1 LAGAVEAPWMRMIRL
16 PTTAPLDKSQIN
28 SLIEQEIILHYYL
41 QKGVN
46 QWSFSKDPV
55 ILESLNLF
63 NQPEKFQA
71 ILAKKNK

>member
-1 LAGAVEAPWMRMIRL
+1 MNKLLIYFICMSFIFIGAMCYTIASFYHL
-16 PTTAPLDKSQIN
+16 KYN
-28 SLIEQEIILHYYL
+28 Y
-41 QKGVN
+41 

-63 NQPEKFQA
+63 NQPQKFQE

>member
-1 LAGAVEAPWMRMIRL
+1 
-16 PTTAPLDKSQIN
+16 
-28 SLIEQEIILHYYL
+28 LIEQEIILHYYL

-63 NQPEKFQA
+63 NQPQKFQE